1 MSHPDLQGQQWIS
14 ACLASRVNWYGVP
27 VTLSSRASHPALNDE
42 DLKSISGGATVRKTV
57 HDVKKAGGFAIRN
70 AVLDLGGGF
79 AIRNAVLKLAK

>member
-1 MSHPDLQGQQWIS
+1 MKQHDS
-14 ACLASRVNWYGVP
+14 
-27 VTLSSRASHPALNDE
+27 VTGPIGFELNDE